1 MFPDGGWPVK
11 GRRASIGRRRRAAL
25 DFDVAMNPDRRT
37 QAERSAATRATVIR
51 AGRELF
57 GQYGYGAVSTIAVAE
72 AAGVSRGALY
82 HQFAEKKDLFEAVFE
97 DLERSLVEVIAGAV
111 AAAREADPIA
121 SLIVGCL
128 AWLQASTTSEVQRI
142 ALLDAPAVLGWS
154 RWREIELRHTIGLVE
169 NALAGAMAA
178 GRIRE
183 QPVRPLALVVV
194 GALDEAAQY
203 LANSG
208 DAEDM
213 TAVRGVIEQLIS
225 GLAID

>member
-1 MFPDGGWPVK
+1 
-11 GRRASIGRRRRAAL
+11 
-25 DFDVAMNPDRRT
+25 MNPDRRT
-37 QAERSAATRATVIR
+37 QAERSAATRSAVVR

-82 HQFAEKKDLFEAVFE
+82 HQFGEKRDLFEAVFE
-97 DLERSLVEVIAGAV
+97 DLERDLVEVIATAV
-111 AAAREADPIA
+111 AEARSADPVA

-128 AWLQASTTSEVQRI
+128 AWLQASTAPEVRRI

-169 NALAGAMAA
+169 NALAGAIAA
-178 GRIRE
+178 GRVRA

-203 LANSG
+203 LANS
-208 DAEDM
+208 EDIED
-213 TAVRGVIEQLIS
+213 TAAVRSVVEQLIS
-225 GLAID
+225 GLAVDPQG